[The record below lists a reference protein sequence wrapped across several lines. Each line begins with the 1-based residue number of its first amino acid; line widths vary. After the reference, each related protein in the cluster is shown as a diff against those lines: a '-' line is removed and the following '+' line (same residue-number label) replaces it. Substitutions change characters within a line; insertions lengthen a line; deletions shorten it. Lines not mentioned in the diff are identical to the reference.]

1 MEALKIIGAIFG
13 VLAVAGGISY
23 VLHYYKDDD
32 PPFNDKTIGI
42 SLVCNLLFAVGVYL
56 WLGAGFTDN
65 TLVVL
70 GCGILA
76 YVGLLVYVAWWRSN
90 ILTAIWTVTS
100 LAVLSTVVVMVVL
113 GVKVLRRRDRR
124 RDRHRSRWD
133 RIIEQRERRQEIGYE
148 QDSC

>member
-23 VLHYYKDDD
+23 VILYFKYDD
-32 PPFNDKTIGI
+32 PPFNPKTIGI
-42 SLVCNLLFAVGVYL
+42 SFVCHLLFAVGVYL
-56 WLGAGFTDN
+56 GLGAGFTAN

-70 GCGILA
+70 GCGILV
-76 YVGLLVYVAWWRSN
+76 YVCLLVYVAWRSN

-100 LAVLSTVVVMVVL
+100 LAVLSTVVVMMVL
-113 GVKVLRRRDRR
+113 LDRFRPRDRTR
-124 RDRHRSRWD
+124 TIDTRNTRT
-133 RIIEQRERRQEIGYE
+133 QEIGYE